1 MAADNP
7 SEKPTIVN
15 YTSNRKTEKTP
26 DKPERPLPKAV
37 VPAGSA
43 IERKKTIGRKF
54 REQFAGDDA
63 QTVGQYL
70 LFDVVIPATKNLI
83 FDLGREGLQRI
94 LFGGNRPAQSSIAG
108 TILGS
113 RTSYSSYSRN
123 SGPQSNDNQKSNPGM
138 TSQQRALHDFSGVIL
153 QTREQGL
160 AVIDVLS
167 QIIDDYGAATLND
180 FYACI
185 GETPDFAAVKY
196 GWRSVAQAE
205 VRHIREG
212 YLLELP
218 KPVVLE

>member
-1 MAADNP
+1 MSTDNP
-7 SEKPTIVN
+7 SEKPKIVS
-15 YTSNRKTEKTP
+15 YSSNSQ
-26 DKPERPLPKAV
+26 DKKAASEPERPLPKAV

-43 IERKKTIGRKF
+43 VERKKSLGRKF

-94 LFGGNRPAQSSIAG
+94 LFGVSRPSNSSIAG

-113 RTSYSSYSRN
+113 RTSYSSYSRATPAAQN
-123 SGPQSNDNQKSNPGM
+123 VNQSAGLTP
-138 TSQQRALHDFSGVIL
+138 QQRAIHDFSGVIL
-153 QTREQGL
+153 QTHEQAM

-167 QIIDDYGAATLND
+167 QLIDDFGTATLND
-180 FYACI
+180 FYAAI
-185 GETPDFAAVKY
+185 GETPEFTAVKY
-196 GWRSVAQAE
+196 GWKSMAQAQ
-205 VRHIREG
+205 VRGIREG

-218 KPVVLE
+218 KPIVLE

>member
-1 MAADNP
+1 MPADNP
-7 SEKPTIVN
+7 SDKPKIVN
-15 YTSNRKTEKTP
+15 YTSNSKVDKVS
-26 DKPERPLPKAV
+26 DKPDRPLPKAV

-43 IERKKTIGRKF
+43 VERKKTIGRKF

-94 LFGGNRPAQSSIAG
+94 LFGGNRPASSSIAG
-108 TILGS
+108 SILGS
-113 RTSYSSYSRN
+113 RTSYSSFSRTTPAAN
-123 SGPQSNDNQKSNPGM
+123 NVSQTPAAM
-138 TSQQRALHDFSGVIL
+138 TPQQRAVHDFSGVIL

-160 AVIDVLS
+160 AVIDVLA
-167 QIIDDYGAATLND
+167 QLIEDYGAATLND

-185 GETPDFAAVKY
+185 GETPDFTAVKY
-196 GWRSVAQAE
+196 GWKSLAQAQ